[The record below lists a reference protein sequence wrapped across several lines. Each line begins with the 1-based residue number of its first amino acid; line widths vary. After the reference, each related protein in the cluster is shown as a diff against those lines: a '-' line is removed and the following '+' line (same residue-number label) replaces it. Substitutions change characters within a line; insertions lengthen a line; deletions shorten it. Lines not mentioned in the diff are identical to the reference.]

1 MAKEKAKRKPTRRR
15 VIFSLNTAKAKEV
28 ILMGDFN
35 GWNAKA
41 HLMKKDENG
50 VWKKIVMLTPGRY
63 EYKFLVDGQWRT
75 DPENDQVCFNR
86 FGTRNNILILS
97 GS

>member
-1 MAKEKAKRKPTRRR
+1 
-15 VIFSLNTAKAKEV
+15 
-28 ILMGDFN
+28 
-35 GWNAKA
+35 
-41 HLMKKDENG
+41 MKKDENG

-86 FGTRNNILILS
+86 FGTRNNIFIVS

>member
-1 MAKEKAKRKPTRRR
+1 MAKTRSKRRPTRRR
-15 VIFSLNTAKAKEV
+15 VIFSLHTDKAKEV

-35 GWNAKA
+35 AWNAKA
-41 HLMKKDENG
+41 HPMKKDENG